1 MDESNLVLKPY
12 YQRKYFVKSFALKF
26 LTYFEEEIFL
36 NNFPI
41 AVIQMINTE
50 RQRREEKYGGT
61 G

>member
-41 AVIQMINTE
+41 AVI
-50 RQRREEKYGGT
+50 
-61 G
+61 